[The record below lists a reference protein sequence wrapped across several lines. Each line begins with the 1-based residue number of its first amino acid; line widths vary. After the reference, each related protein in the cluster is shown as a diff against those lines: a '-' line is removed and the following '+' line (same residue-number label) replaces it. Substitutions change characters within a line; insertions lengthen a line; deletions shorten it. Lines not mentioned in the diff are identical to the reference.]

1 METNPI
7 PNIFFRIA
15 GVISIISAILMIAGF
30 FLHPSG
36 EDATYG
42 TDPLWVPAH
51 ALLWIVFIIA
61 LPAWVGIYIVH
72 ASKAGKIG
80 IFSFIILLIRTGFRS
95 SIFSSDVTFVPVIAS
110 EFPQL
115 FKRIF
120 TNSHIAIGIA
130 CVLTWVSGN
139 VLFGISIIRSKVFSN
154 RAALCLI
161 VGTLIIPIAYLSGLP
176 VKVVAI
182 GATINGIG
190 QIRLGYQI
198 YLFGK

>member
-80 IFSFIILLIRTGFRS
+80 TVHAPAALMRAIETDTSIERYHIFSIW
-95 SIFSSDVTFVPVIAS
+95 
-110 EFPQL
+110 
-115 FKRIF
+115 FKAHK
-120 TNSHIAIGIA
+120 N
-130 CVLTWVSGN
+130 N
-139 VLFGISIIRSKVFSN
+139 
-154 RAALCLI
+154 
-161 VGTLIIPIAYLSGLP
+161 
-176 VKVVAI
+176 
-182 GATINGIG
+182 
-190 QIRLGYQI
+190 
-198 YLFGK
+198 